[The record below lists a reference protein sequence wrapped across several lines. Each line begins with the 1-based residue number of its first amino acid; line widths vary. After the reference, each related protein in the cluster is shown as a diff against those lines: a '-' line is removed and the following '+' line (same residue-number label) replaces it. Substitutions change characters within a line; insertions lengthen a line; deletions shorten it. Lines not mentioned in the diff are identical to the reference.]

1 MEHAALPFGEL
12 NQGYVVAI
20 EIVAKDGE
28 EGAVAR
34 ALESLIAPSMAEPG
48 MKLFLP
54 YRSPTDS
61 KAFFIFELYRTAD
74 GRAAHEATEHF
85 KVFVAETL
93 PRIASRR
100 LVPYV
105 SYAAG

>member
-1 MEHAALPFGEL
+1 MKHAALTLGEL
-12 NQGYVVAI
+12 NEGYVVAI

-28 EGAVAR
+28 ADAVAR
-34 ALESLIAPSMAEPG
+34 ALESLIAPSMAEPD

-54 YRSPTDS
+54 YRSPSDA
-61 KAFFIFELYRTAD
+61 KAFFIFELYRSAD
-74 GRAAHEATEHF
+74 GRARHEATKHF

-105 SYAAG
+105 PYAAG

>member
-1 MEHAALPFGEL
+1 MEHAARTFGEL
-12 NQGYVVAI
+12 NEGYVVAI
-20 EIVAKDGE
+20 EIVARDGE
-28 EGAVAR
+28 ADAVAR
-34 ALESLIAPSMAEPG
+34 ALERLIAPSMMEPD

-61 KAFFIFELYRTAD
+61 KAFFIFELYRSAG
-74 GRAAHEATEHF
+74 GRARHEATEHF

-105 SYAAG
+105 PYAAG